1 MSQTDRKSYN
11 QRIRDDQKE
20 RGFRRVSVTL
30 SPDELARFEAGALEH
45 QTRVTTYLKQ
55 CALAQLDTKYLVPP
69 DLRERL
75 DELLAIMRGVGNNL
89 NQLARHSNEMRYFL
103 DTAEV
108 RLQIRRMD
116 EEVRRFVESPV
127 LEKNQGGEDQS

>member
-1 MSQTDRKSYN
+1 
-11 QRIRDDQKE
+11 
-20 RGFRRVSVTL
+20 
-30 SPDELARFEAGALEH
+30 
-45 QTRVTTYLKQ
+45 
-55 CALAQLDTKYLVPP
+55 
-69 DLRERL
+69 
-75 DELLAIMRGVGNNL
+75 MRGVGNNL

-127 LEKNQGGEDQS
+127 LEKGQEGEDQS